1 MRLKNRFVLVSLLVL
16 LAALL
21 AIVLAP
27 FAVSNGIRL
36 WIWWAARQEGF
47 IASID
52 QIDASFLR
60 PVVIRQLHL
69 KSTRENALRV
79 DLTATDASVGL
90 NFKHILLHMRGRII
104 HSLSIR
110 ELRVEVHRTNPNVRA
125 ITRRGWARL
134 QRLLPEDLTI
144 ANSEIRVENGP
155 TLILLR
161 RGILSASE
169 TEAGRFNAAEIMIAS
184 PWLRQTFSQLRG
196 ATHWEA
202 NRLTLGGLTLSRGLD
217 LQSATADLS
226 RLGKQRV
233 GLQFD
238 VDVFGGKIRGN
249 ISHEWHSQHSNW
261 KIAGGASD
269 ISLAQTSDVFGFA
282 DRIDG
287 LLHAANFTFR
297 GNLAEPDRV
306 TALLWTELTRPTWH
320 NRTAEAIMLGAAV
333 YNRKM
338 ELQQLYIRQKSN
350 QFTLSGEAAFP
361 ANASGW
367 LSPDFRGNISASINQ
382 LGDFVALFGANP
394 DDFAGEIAIEGA
406 MDTRDRKFGGHLAVE
421 GASLTFFKTAID
433 TLSAKLNLK
442 ATELE
447 VEQLEVKRKND
458 LLSGQGKID
467 LSSEHNY
474 SGTLEARADNLLDYF
489 SRFRGSGGKTVDR
502 VPVDVQATINSSNWD
517 ARGVMRVTNSSP
529 ISFTAN
535 FSLPIGTD
543 WNAFQLSPLN
553 VTLDFPS
560 VFPAKVPQLFHPAIF
575 QDGILSGSIS
585 LSETL
590 QHPRVVGDVQL
601 VNGKLSNNGWT
612 SFNLTEASSRI
623 VFGGNGASVEFL
635 NLATKD
641 VEVSLRGEIDF
652 EDIHDVTVKING
664 ATPMFDL
671 TSHQIDCVNKI
682 TIAPVVLPLA
692 PAVAELDLRGDL
704 FQSNWTISLREQT
717 GFQSL
722 ASSESEDSVR
732 DFPLCRDTSLQEK
745 ALVVGA
751 LPSLGADSESSP
763 TKQQDKRQ

>member
-90 NFKHILLHMRGRII
+90 NCKHILLHMGGRII
-104 HSLSIR
+104 HSLSIQ
-110 ELRVEVHRTNPNVRA
+110 ELHVEVHRTNPNVRA
-125 ITRRGWARL
+125 ITRRGWSTL

-144 ANSEIRVENGP
+144 ADSEMRVENGA

-161 RGILSASE
+161 RGFLSASE
-169 TEAGRFNAAEIMIAS
+169 TEAGRFSAAEIMIAS

-306 TALLWTELTRPTWH
+306 TASLWTELTGPTWH
-320 NRTAEAIMLGAAV
+320 NRTAEAIMVGAAV
-333 YNRKM
+333 YNRKI

-361 ANASGW
+361 TTSSGW

-382 LGDFVALFGANP
+382 LGDFAALFGANP
-394 DDFAGEIAIEGA
+394 DDFAGKISVEGA
-406 MDTRDRKFGGHLAVE
+406 MDTRDRKFGGRLSVE
-421 GASLTFFKTAID
+421 GASLTFFQMGVDSLTAE
-433 TLSAKLNLK
+433 LNLQ

-447 VEQLEVKRKND
+447 VEQLEIKRKND

-467 LSSEHNY
+467 LSGAHNY
-474 SGTLEARADNLLDYF
+474 SGTLEARADNLFDYF
-489 SRFRGSGGKTVDR
+489 ASFHVPAGKTVNR
-502 VPVDVQATINSSNWD
+502 VPVDVQATVNSGKWD
-517 ARGVMRVTNSSP
+517 ARGTIQVPNSSP

-535 FSLPIGTD
+535 FSLPVGTD

-553 VTLDFPS
+553 VTIDFPS
-560 VFPAKVPQLFHPAIF
+560 VFLAKAPQL
-575 QDGILSGSIS
+575 
-585 LSETL
+585 
-590 QHPRVVGDVQL
+590 
-601 VNGKLSNNGWT
+601 
-612 SFNLTEASSRI
+612 
-623 VFGGNGASVEFL
+623 
-635 NLATKD
+635 
-641 VEVSLRGEIDF
+641 
-652 EDIHDVTVKING
+652 
-664 ATPMFDL
+664 
-671 TSHQIDCVNKI
+671 
-682 TIAPVVLPLA
+682 
-692 PAVAELDLRGDL
+692 
-704 FQSNWTISLREQT
+704 
-717 GFQSL
+717 
-722 ASSESEDSVR
+722 
-732 DFPLCRDTSLQEK
+732 
-745 ALVVGA
+745 
-751 LPSLGADSESSP
+751 
-763 TKQQDKRQ
+763 